1 MSDNPQ
7 PPSPYVHYPTRHT
20 RQTQLIAVLSDSVMA
35 SMENVDAD
43 KQGLKTRTQELL
55 LSTSNLIGCCS
66 R

>member
-20 RQTQLIAVLSDSVMA
+20 RQTQLIAVLSDTVMA

-43 KQGLKTRTQELL
+43 KQGLKTRTQE
-55 LSTSNLIGCCS
+55 
-66 R
+66 